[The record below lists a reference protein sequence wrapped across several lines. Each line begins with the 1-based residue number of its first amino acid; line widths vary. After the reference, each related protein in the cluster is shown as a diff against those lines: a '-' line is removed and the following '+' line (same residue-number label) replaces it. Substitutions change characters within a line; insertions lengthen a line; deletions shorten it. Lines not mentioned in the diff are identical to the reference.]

1 MNVNFSLFFN
11 LTQVEEVPTPLLFFI
26 LFCLGLALYLYVM
39 ALMKLKKIHDK
50 KVDQNISEILEAK
63 SKLTAERK
71 KKQEEINS
79 FQKTK
84 EKMIKK
90 ESELFAEKNIFQSQ
104 KENFKIHKNEALAK
118 IEKLATSLKS
128 REEKVILDEDQ
139 IVEKLEHLSK
149 ITKKEAKEF
158 VIKSAKKAN
167 RDALKAIFK
176 EGEDQAFLQSQQ
188 RAQQLLLD
196 AVQGINVPS
205 ILGND
210 ILGRIEISDENL
222 KGRIIGR
229 AGRNIKYFQER
240 SGVDLIVDET
250 LFLTISSFDGVRQAI
265 ATIALERLIKDGRI
279 HAPAIDK
286 EIKKATEEVT
296 KMVNDYG
303 EKAAEE
309 AGVPGLDKT
318 IIKMIGKM
326 SFRSSFGQNLLQHSV
341 ECARIAGQLAKELG
355 LDRSILRRM
364 ALLHDIGKI
373 LPSEGETNSHA
384 LAGAKLLKEHGES
397 NKIVNAVASH
407 HGEEECES
415 VEGEILKIADALSG
429 ARPGARRD
437 TYEIYIERLKRIE
450 ELGNSLPGVLQTYAV
465 SAGREVRVIL
475 DPDRTTDE
483 DPIAL
488 AGELLKR
495 IKKELDIP
503 GKTTITVIRE
513 KRDSVQG

>member
-1 MNVNFSLFFN
+1 ML
-11 LTQVEEVPTPLLFFI
+11 LLMEMVPTPLMVFI
-26 LFCLGLALYLYVM
+26 LLCLGTAITLYVF
-39 ALMKLKKIHDK
+39 ALRRLKIIHNE
-50 KVDQNISEILEAK
+50 KVDQNIAEILEAK
-63 SKLTAERK
+63 SKLTAEK
-71 KKQEEINS
+71 KETIAAKEDLQKKREAMIKQESNI
-79 FQKTK
+79 
-84 EKMIKK
+84 
-90 ESELFAEKNIFQSQ
+90 FAEKNILKSQ
-104 KENFKIHKNEALAK
+104 KESFKLHKQELSERL
-118 IEKLATSLKS
+118 EKRDQSLIK
-128 REEKVILDEDQ
+128 REERMSVEENQ
-139 IVEKLEHLSK
+139 IVEKLEHVAK
-149 ITKKEAKEF
+149 MTKKEAGEF
-158 VIKSAKKAN
+158 ILQSAKKAN
-167 RDALKAIFK
+167 RQALKVLFK
-176 EGEDQAFLQSQQ
+176 EGEDQAQAESQQ

-196 AVQGINVPS
+196 AVQGISVPS
-205 ILGND
+205 VLGND
-210 ILGRIEISDENL
+210 ILGRVEISDENF
-222 KGRIIGR
+222 KGRVIGR
-229 AGRNIKYFQER
+229 AGRNIKYFQEKA
-240 SGVDLIVDET
+240 GVDLIVDET

-279 HAPAIDK
+279 HAPAIDR
-286 EIKKATEEVT
+286 EVKKATQEVT

-309 AGVPGLDKT
+309 AGVPGLHKV

-355 LDRSILRRM
+355 LDQSVLRRM

-384 LAGAKLLKEHGES
+384 LAGAKLLKEYGES
-397 NKIVNAVASH
+397 DKIVNAVASH
-407 HGEEECES
+407 HGEEKCTS
-415 VEGEILKIADALSG
+415 VEGEILKISDALSG

-450 ELGNSLPGVLQTYAV
+450 EIGNSLPGVLQTYAV

-483 DPIAL
+483 DPIVL
-488 AGELLKR
+488 AGDLLKR

>member
-1 MNVNFSLFFN
+1 MVFILLALGVFIALFVFSLR
-11 LTQVEEVPTPLLFFI
+11 
-26 LFCLGLALYLYVM
+26 
-39 ALMKLKKIHDK
+39 KLKIIHNK
-50 KVDQNISEILEAK
+50 KVDQNIAEILEAK
-63 SKLTAERK
+63 SQLTAERK
-71 KKQEEINS
+71 KKKEEGLIL
-79 FQKTK
+79 QKTK
-84 EKMIKK
+84 EEMIKK
-90 ESELFAEKNIFQSQ
+90 ESELFAERNIFESK
-104 KENFKIHKNEALAK
+104 KENFKIQKNESLAK
-118 IEKLATSLKS
+118 IQKLENSLIS
-128 REEKVILDEDQ
+128 REEKILSDENQ

-149 ITKKEAKEF
+149 ITKKEAKDF
-158 VIKSAKKAN
+158 VINAAKKAN
-167 RDALKAIFK
+167 REALKAIFK
-176 EGEDQAFLQSQQ
+176 EGEEQAFLQSQQ

-196 AVQGINVPS
+196 AVQGINVPTV
-205 ILGND
+205 LGND
-210 ILGRIEISDENL
+210 ILGRIEIADENL

-240 SGVDLIVDET
+240 AGVDLIVDET

-279 HAPAIDK
+279 HAPAIDR
-286 EIKKATEEVT
+286 EIKKATEEVS

-318 IIKMIGKM
+318 VIKMIGRM

-341 ECARIAGQLAKELG
+341 ECARIAGQLAKELS
-355 LDRSILRRM
+355 LDQSILRRM

-373 LPSEGETNSHA
+373 LPSEGETESHA

-397 NKIVNAVASH
+397 KKVVNAVASH

-437 TYEIYIERLKRIE
+437 TYQIYIERLKRIE
-450 ELGNSLPGVLQTYAV
+450 ELGNSLPGVVQTYAV
-465 SAGREVRVIL
+465 SAGREIRVIL

-483 DPIAL
+483 DPIVL
-488 AGELLKR
+488 AGELLKK

-513 KRDSVQG
+513 KRDSIQG